1 MDQSRLA
8 KNKRE
13 QDWDLTGRVLEGGR
27 GWDAGEEVDGLSLYL
42 AVVQRE
48 GAQRHASAGVQRVA
62 LVRSASSRVVAVRR
76 GMAAAVAAAVAV
88 AAAASG
94 ADGVKGRQDR
104 WLPQLLPDAPLPH
117 DSLCLKSSRSTMSL
131 IFLF

>member
-1 MDQSRLA
+1 M
-8 KNKRE
+8 
-13 QDWDLTGRVLEGGR
+13 
-27 GWDAGEEVDGLSLYL
+27 SLYL

-62 LVRSASSRVVAVRR
+62 LVRSASSRVVAVRH
-76 GMAAAVAAAVAV
+76 GMAAAVAV

-117 DSLCLKSSRSTMSL
+117 DSLCLKSSPSTMSL

>member
-13 QDWDLTGRVLEGGR
+13 QDWDLMWRVLEGWR
-27 GWDAGEEVDGLSLYL
+27 GWDAREEVDGLSLYL

-76 GMAAAVAAAVAV
+76 GTAAAVAV